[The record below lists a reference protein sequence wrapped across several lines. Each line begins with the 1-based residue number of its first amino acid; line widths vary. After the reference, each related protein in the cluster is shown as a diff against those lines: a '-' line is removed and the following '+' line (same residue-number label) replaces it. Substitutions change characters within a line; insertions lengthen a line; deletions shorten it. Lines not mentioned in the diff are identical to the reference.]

1 MRRMSMT
8 LTMAVALGTLAF
20 PAAASAAVR
29 APVDAAASVST
40 VCPDVAHY
48 ENAAR
53 DGQNC
58 STVPP
63 GAGQMWSTTLNA
75 PASYPVIAGGR
86 VFVTTSSPGG
96 AYGGDLY
103 ALNAQTGAI
112 EWGPI
117 ALSGTYY
124 YFPLA
129 FDKGRVFVNNFDGTV
144 TAFNA
149 ATGAQE
155 WSTPTNNFS
164 GEPVATKGTVWI
176 DGSAG
181 VYGLSETTGAI
192 AAQSGYLDG
201 NGADPGVNGSGV
213 YLSAGCSQFKLS
225 LSAQVV
231 WRDNSGCSGG
241 GGASTALWRGRMYG
255 SEGHQ
260 ILAQSTGALEGSFSG
275 VPAFSGTTGFFA
287 SGDAVSALNVANGNA
302 SLWTAN
308 LPATVVAGPVA
319 TPSAVWVGTSAS
331 TLVALSPATGEV
343 LSTITLPGL
352 PGGGAE
358 YSGDPSDI
366 GIGNNVLVVP
376 TGSTVT
382 AFG

>member
-1 MRRMSMT
+1 MRRMILT
-8 LTMAVALGTLAF
+8 ITMAAALGALAI

-29 APVDAAASVST
+29 APAAASAST
-40 VCPDVAHY
+40 ACPDVAHN
-48 ENAAR
+48 ENAAHT
-53 DGQNC
+53 GYNC
-58 STVPP
+58 SAVPSS
-63 GAGQMWSTTLNA
+63 AAQLWSTTLNA

-96 AYGGDLY
+96 GYGGDLY

-117 ALSGTYY
+117 ALTGTYF

-144 TAFNA
+144 TAFKA
-149 ATGAQE
+149 ATGAKE
-155 WSTPTNNFS
+155 WSTPTSNFS
-164 GEPVATKGTVWI
+164 GEPVAANGTVWV
-176 DGSAG
+176 DSGAG

-192 AAQSGYLDG
+192 TAQSGYLDG
-201 NGADPGVNGSGV
+201 DGADPAVNGSGL

-225 LSAQVV
+225 LSAQVA
-231 WRDNSGCSGG
+231 WDDNSGCSGG

-255 SEGHQ
+255 SEGHE
-260 ILAQSTGALEGSFSG
+260 ILAQSTGVNEGSFTG

-287 SGDAVSALNVANGNA
+287 SGDAVSALDVAKGNA
-302 SLWTAN
+302 AVWTAN
-308 LPATVVAGPVA
+308 LPAAVAAGPVV
-319 TPSAVWVGTSAS
+319 TSSAVWVGTSAS
-331 TLVALSPATGEV
+331 TLVALSPATGTV

-352 PGGGAE
+352 PGGGGE

-366 GIGNNVLVVP
+366 GVGNNILVVP